1 MATYISNTTANTT
14 WIANITVI
22 TAARLNTENTN
33 ILANDI
39 ALDTALALSHDSTG
53 YFNPTVG
60 SDVASTNAL
69 TLGTGNIFDITGT
82 TAITSIGTKGTGYIV
97 WLQFDGILTLT
108 HHATDLIL
116 PDDSNITTAAGDV
129 ACLYEYA
136 SADWRLISYSRSDAT
151 SGVLSVANGGTGAT
165 TLTDGGI
172 LLGSGTSA
180 ITAMSVL
187 ADGSIIV
194 GDGATDP
201 VELAAFTSSTGT
213 LKHEKGGVEAD
224 ISAIADGGIVVGTG
238 AGTMAIRASAL
249 TGGASGYIKHEL
261 GGIEANISA
270 IADGGMVVGT
280 GTGTMAIRA
289 SALTGGASG
298 YIKHEL
304 GGVEADISA
313 IADGGI
319 VVGTGAGTMAIRTS
333 ALTGGASGYIKHEL
347 GGTEA
352 DLSAVADGDVV
363 VGTGAGS
370 MGLESGATF
379 RTTVGLG
386 TGDSPQFTNPY
397 ASTSI
402 ELGHATDTTL
412 TRSAAGELAVEGT
425 DVKKVGKETIWIPVE
440 ALTPATTQPCGD
452 MELIEAGTN
461 DVDYNVMDFDTGS
474 DEYANF
480 RVQFPKSWNESTVT
494 FQVAWTSSATD
505 TDGVA
510 WGLQGVALAD
520 DETIDSSWGAA
531 VVVTDDNISAAG
543 DMLITSES
551 SAVTIAGSPGV
562 DETVIFRIFR
572 DVSDAND
579 DMAEDARLLGIRM
592 FFTTDASTDT

>member
-1 MATYISNTTANTT
+1 M
-14 WIANITVI
+14 
-22 TAARLNTENTN
+22 TELGAGNG
-33 ILANDI
+33 
-39 ALDTALALSHDSTG
+39 TG
-53 YFNPTVG
+53 YPAATDTNDTPEVDSPAAGKTLARADVPNDHSAAIIAMQTRSRFKKGADLTSATTLTLG
-60 SDVASTNAL
+60 SDGSYFDVTGTTTITGISAIGVGAVISLQFDGAL
-69 TLGTGNIFDITGT
+69 TLTHSATLVLPDSLNITTESTDIATLIQDDATPTWRLLTFSRADATSGGFLTNVVEDTTPQLGGPLDTNSKAINESEGAAVASATTTNIYGGNDGNTLHITGT
-82 TAITSIGTKGTGYIV
+82 TTIV
-97 WLQFDGILTLT
+97 DFTDASSVGQWRRIIFDGALTLT
-108 HHATDLIL
+108 HGSGITL
-116 PDDSNITTAAGDV
+116 PGGANITTAAGDYAYVYADAVDAFTV
-129 ACLYEYA
+129 APYV
-136 SADWRLISYSRSDAT
+136 R
-151 SGVLSVANGGTGAT
+151 
-165 TLTDGGI
+165 
-172 LLGSGTSA
+172 
-180 ITAMSVL
+180 
-187 ADGSIIV
+187 ADGSI
-194 GDGATDP
+194 
-201 VELAAFTSSTGT
+201 GT
-213 LKHEKGGVEAD
+213 LKHEDGGIEAD

-238 AGTMAIRASAL
+238 AGTMAIRA
-249 TGGASGYIKHEL
+249 
-261 GGIEANISA
+261 
-270 IADGGMVVGT
+270 
-280 GTGTMAIRA
+280 
-289 SALTGGASG
+289 
-298 YIKHEL
+298 
-304 GGVEADISA
+304 
-313 IADGGI
+313 
-319 VVGTGAGTMAIRTS
+319 S

-386 TGDSPQFTNPY
+386 TGDSPQFTTPY

-480 RVQFPKSWNESTVT
+480 RVQFPKSWNESTIT

>member
-33 ILANDI
+33 ILANDV

-261 GGIEANISA
+261 GGIEADISA
-270 IADGGMVVGT
+270 VAIGDIVVGT
-280 GTGTMAIRA
+280 GTGSMALVT
-289 SALTGGASG
+289 STGHS
-298 YIKHEL
+298 
-304 GGVEADISA
+304 
-313 IADGGI
+313 
-319 VVGTGAGTMAIRTS
+319 
-333 ALTGGASGYIKHEL
+333 
-347 GGTEA
+347 
-352 DLSAVADGDVV
+352 DGDVL
-363 VGTGAGS
+363 TRQADGS
-370 MGLESGATF
+370 VDYESIPAASTDF
-379 RTTVGLG
+379 TVASKA
-386 TGDSPQFTNPY
+386 TGDSPY
-397 ASTSI
+397 SASWGELVLCNTSGGNLEVDLPAAGSNGGKTI
-402 ELGHATDTTL
+402 HIKHVTAGNTLTIDGNSSETIDGSATVTDTT
-412 TRSAAGELAVEGT
+412 AGNSYLVAS
-425 DVKKVGKETIWIPVE
+425 D
-440 ALTPATTQPCGD
+440 
-452 MELIEAGTN
+452 GTN
-461 DVDYNVMDFDTGS
+461 
-474 DEYANF
+474 
-480 RVQFPKSWNESTVT
+480 
-494 FQVAWTSSATD
+494 
-505 TDGVA
+505 
-510 WGLQGVALAD
+510 
-520 DETIDSSWGAA
+520 
-531 VVVTDDNISAAG
+531 VVI
-543 DMLITSES
+543 I
-551 SAVTIAGSPGV
+551 
-562 DETVIFRIFR
+562 
-572 DVSDAND
+572 
-579 DMAEDARLLGIRM
+579 
-592 FFTTDASTDT
+592 

>member
-14 WIANITVI
+14 WLANITVI

-238 AGTMAIRASAL
+238 TGTMAIRASAL

-261 GGIEANISA
+261 GGIEADISA
-270 IADGGMVVGT
+270 VAIGDIVVGT
-280 GTGTMAIRA
+280 GTGSMALVT
-289 SALTGGASG
+289 STGHS
-298 YIKHEL
+298 
-304 GGVEADISA
+304 
-313 IADGGI
+313 
-319 VVGTGAGTMAIRTS
+319 
-333 ALTGGASGYIKHEL
+333 
-347 GGTEA
+347 
-352 DLSAVADGDVV
+352 DGDVL
-363 VGTGAGS
+363 TRQADGS
-370 MGLESGATF
+370 VDYESIPAASTDF
-379 RTTVGLG
+379 TVASKA
-386 TGDSPQFTNPY
+386 TGDSPY
-397 ASTSI
+397 SASWGELVLCNTSGGNLEI
-402 ELGHATDTTL
+402 DLPAAGSNGGKTIHIKHVTAGNTLTIDGNSSETIDGSATVTDTT
-412 TRSAAGELAVEGT
+412 AGNSYLVAS
-425 DVKKVGKETIWIPVE
+425 D
-440 ALTPATTQPCGD
+440 
-452 MELIEAGTN
+452 GTN
-461 DVDYNVMDFDTGS
+461 
-474 DEYANF
+474 
-480 RVQFPKSWNESTVT
+480 
-494 FQVAWTSSATD
+494 
-505 TDGVA
+505 
-510 WGLQGVALAD
+510 
-520 DETIDSSWGAA
+520 
-531 VVVTDDNISAAG
+531 VVI
-543 DMLITSES
+543 I
-551 SAVTIAGSPGV
+551 
-562 DETVIFRIFR
+562 
-572 DVSDAND
+572 
-579 DMAEDARLLGIRM
+579 
-592 FFTTDASTDT
+592 

>member
-1 MATYISNTTANTT
+1 MATYISNITANTT

-33 ILANDI
+33 ILANDV

-238 AGTMAIRASAL
+238 AGTMAIRA
-249 TGGASGYIKHEL
+249 
-261 GGIEANISA
+261 
-270 IADGGMVVGT
+270 
-280 GTGTMAIRA
+280 
-289 SALTGGASG
+289 
-298 YIKHEL
+298 
-304 GGVEADISA
+304 
-313 IADGGI
+313 
-319 VVGTGAGTMAIRTS
+319 S

>member
-1 MATYISNTTANTT
+1 M
-14 WIANITVI
+14 
-22 TAARLNTENTN
+22 TELGAGNG
-33 ILANDI
+33 
-39 ALDTALALSHDSTG
+39 TG
-53 YFNPTVG
+53 YPAATDTNDTPEVDSPAAGKTLARADVPNDHSAAIIAMQTRSRFKKGADLTSATTLTLG
-60 SDVASTNAL
+60 SDGSYFDVTGTTTITGISAIGVGAVISLQFDGAL
-69 TLGTGNIFDITGT
+69 TLTHSATLVLPDSLNITTESTDIATLIQDDATPTWRLLTFSRADATSGGFLTNVVEDTTPQLGGPLDTNSKAINESEGSAVASATTTNIYGGNDGNTLHITGT
-82 TAITSIGTKGTGYIV
+82 TTIV
-97 WLQFDGILTLT
+97 DFTDASSVGQWRRIIFDGALTLT
-108 HHATDLIL
+108 HGSGITL
-116 PDDSNITTAAGDV
+116 PGGANITTAAGDYAYVYADAVDAFTV
-129 ACLYEYA
+129 APYV
-136 SADWRLISYSRSDAT
+136 R
-151 SGVLSVANGGTGAT
+151 
-165 TLTDGGI
+165 
-172 LLGSGTSA
+172 
-180 ITAMSVL
+180 
-187 ADGSIIV
+187 ADGSI
-194 GDGATDP
+194 
-201 VELAAFTSSTGT
+201 GT
-213 LKHEKGGVEAD
+213 LKHEDGGIEAD

-238 AGTMAIRASAL
+238 AGTMAIRA
-249 TGGASGYIKHEL
+249 
-261 GGIEANISA
+261 
-270 IADGGMVVGT
+270 
-280 GTGTMAIRA
+280 
-289 SALTGGASG
+289 
-298 YIKHEL
+298 
-304 GGVEADISA
+304 
-313 IADGGI
+313 
-319 VVGTGAGTMAIRTS
+319 S

-386 TGDSPQFTNPY
+386 TGDSPQFTTPY

-480 RVQFPKSWNESTVT
+480 RVQFPKSWNESTIT

>member
-14 WIANITVI
+14 WLANITVI

-238 AGTMAIRASAL
+238 TGTMAIRASAL

-261 GGIEANISA
+261 GGIEADISA
-270 IADGGMVVGT
+270 VAIGDIVVGT
-280 GTGTMAIRA
+280 GTGSMALVT
-289 SALTGGASG
+289 STGHS
-298 YIKHEL
+298 
-304 GGVEADISA
+304 
-313 IADGGI
+313 
-319 VVGTGAGTMAIRTS
+319 
-333 ALTGGASGYIKHEL
+333 
-347 GGTEA
+347 
-352 DLSAVADGDVV
+352 DGDVL
-363 VGTGAGS
+363 TRQADGS
-370 MGLESGATF
+370 VDYETPAAPSTDF
-379 RTTVGLG
+379 TVTSKA
-386 TGDSPQFTNPY
+386 TGDSPY
-397 ASTSI
+397 SASWGELVLCNTSGGNLEVDLPAAGSNGGKTI
-402 ELGHATDTTL
+402 HIKHVTAGNTLTIDGNSSETIDGSATVTDTT
-412 TRSAAGELAVEGT
+412 AGNSYLVAS
-425 DVKKVGKETIWIPVE
+425 D
-440 ALTPATTQPCGD
+440 
-452 MELIEAGTN
+452 GTN
-461 DVDYNVMDFDTGS
+461 
-474 DEYANF
+474 
-480 RVQFPKSWNESTVT
+480 
-494 FQVAWTSSATD
+494 
-505 TDGVA
+505 
-510 WGLQGVALAD
+510 
-520 DETIDSSWGAA
+520 
-531 VVVTDDNISAAG
+531 VVI
-543 DMLITSES
+543 I
-551 SAVTIAGSPGV
+551 
-562 DETVIFRIFR
+562 
-572 DVSDAND
+572 
-579 DMAEDARLLGIRM
+579 
-592 FFTTDASTDT
+592 

>member
-14 WIANITVI
+14 WLANITVI

-238 AGTMAIRASAL
+238 TGTMAIRASAL

-261 GGIEANISA
+261 GGIEADISA
-270 IADGGMVVGT
+270 VAIGDIVVGT
-280 GTGTMAIRA
+280 GTGSMALVT
-289 SALTGGASG
+289 STGHS
-298 YIKHEL
+298 
-304 GGVEADISA
+304 
-313 IADGGI
+313 
-319 VVGTGAGTMAIRTS
+319 
-333 ALTGGASGYIKHEL
+333 
-347 GGTEA
+347 
-352 DLSAVADGDVV
+352 DGDVL
-363 VGTGAGS
+363 TRQADGS
-370 MGLESGATF
+370 VDYESLPAANTDF
-379 RTTVGLG
+379 TVASKA
-386 TGDSPQFTNPY
+386 TGDSPY
-397 ASTSI
+397 SASWGELVLCNTSGGNLEVDLPAAGSNGGKTI
-402 ELGHATDTTL
+402 HIKHVTAGNTLTIDGNSSETIDGNATVTDTT
-412 TRSAAGELAVEGT
+412 AGNSYLVAS
-425 DVKKVGKETIWIPVE
+425 D
-440 ALTPATTQPCGD
+440 
-452 MELIEAGTN
+452 GTN
-461 DVDYNVMDFDTGS
+461 
-474 DEYANF
+474 
-480 RVQFPKSWNESTVT
+480 
-494 FQVAWTSSATD
+494 
-505 TDGVA
+505 
-510 WGLQGVALAD
+510 
-520 DETIDSSWGAA
+520 
-531 VVVTDDNISAAG
+531 VVI
-543 DMLITSES
+543 I
-551 SAVTIAGSPGV
+551 
-562 DETVIFRIFR
+562 
-572 DVSDAND
+572 
-579 DMAEDARLLGIRM
+579 
-592 FFTTDASTDT
+592 

>member
-1 MATYISNTTANTT
+1 MATYISNITANTT

-304 GGVEADISA
+304 GG
-313 IADGGI
+313 
-319 VVGTGAGTMAIRTS
+319 
-333 ALTGGASGYIKHEL
+333 
-347 GGTEA
+347 TEA

-551 SAVTIAGSPGV
+551 SAVTIAGSPSV

-592 FFTTDASTDT
+592 FFTTNASTDT

>member
-1 MATYISNTTANTT
+1 MATYISNITANTT

-69 TLGTGNIFDITGT
+69 TLGAGNIFDITGT

-180 ITAMSVL
+180 ITVMSVL

-201 VELAAFTSSTGT
+201 VALAAFTSSTGT
-213 LKHEKGGVEAD
+213 LKHEKGGIEAD

-261 GGIEANISA
+261 GGIEADISA
-270 IADGGMVVGT
+270 VAIGDIVVGT
-280 GTGTMAIRA
+280 GTGSMALVT
-289 SALTGGASG
+289 STGHS
-298 YIKHEL
+298 
-304 GGVEADISA
+304 
-313 IADGGI
+313 
-319 VVGTGAGTMAIRTS
+319 
-333 ALTGGASGYIKHEL
+333 
-347 GGTEA
+347 
-352 DLSAVADGDVV
+352 DGDVLTRQADGSVDYESIPAASTDFTV
-363 VGTGAGS
+363 VSKA
-370 MGLESGATF
+370 
-379 RTTVGLG
+379 
-386 TGDSPQFTNPY
+386 TGDSPY
-397 ASTSI
+397 SASWGELVLCNTSGGNLEI
-402 ELGHATDTTL
+402 DLPAAGSNSGKTIHIKHVTAGNTLTIDGNSSETIDKSATVTDTT
-412 TRSAAGELAVEGT
+412 AGNSYLVAS
-425 DVKKVGKETIWIPVE
+425 D
-440 ALTPATTQPCGD
+440 
-452 MELIEAGTN
+452 GTN
-461 DVDYNVMDFDTGS
+461 
-474 DEYANF
+474 
-480 RVQFPKSWNESTVT
+480 
-494 FQVAWTSSATD
+494 
-505 TDGVA
+505 
-510 WGLQGVALAD
+510 
-520 DETIDSSWGAA
+520 
-531 VVVTDDNISAAG
+531 VVI
-543 DMLITSES
+543 I
-551 SAVTIAGSPGV
+551 
-562 DETVIFRIFR
+562 
-572 DVSDAND
+572 
-579 DMAEDARLLGIRM
+579 
-592 FFTTDASTDT
+592 

>member
-14 WIANITVI
+14 WLANITVI

-261 GGIEANISA
+261 GGIEADISA
-270 IADGGMVVGT
+270 VAIGDIVVGT
-280 GTGTMAIRA
+280 GTGSMALVT
-289 SALTGGASG
+289 STGHS
-298 YIKHEL
+298 
-304 GGVEADISA
+304 
-313 IADGGI
+313 
-319 VVGTGAGTMAIRTS
+319 
-333 ALTGGASGYIKHEL
+333 
-347 GGTEA
+347 
-352 DLSAVADGDVV
+352 DGDVL
-363 VGTGAGS
+363 TRQADGS
-370 MGLESGATF
+370 VDYESLPAASTDF
-379 RTTVGLG
+379 TVASKA
-386 TGDSPQFTNPY
+386 TGDSPY
-397 ASTSI
+397 SASWGELVLCNTSGGNLEI
-402 ELGHATDTTL
+402 DLPAAGSNGGKTIHIKHVTAGNTLTIDGNSSETIDGSATVTDTT
-412 TRSAAGELAVEGT
+412 AGNSYLVAS
-425 DVKKVGKETIWIPVE
+425 D
-440 ALTPATTQPCGD
+440 
-452 MELIEAGTN
+452 GTN
-461 DVDYNVMDFDTGS
+461 
-474 DEYANF
+474 
-480 RVQFPKSWNESTVT
+480 
-494 FQVAWTSSATD
+494 
-505 TDGVA
+505 
-510 WGLQGVALAD
+510 
-520 DETIDSSWGAA
+520 
-531 VVVTDDNISAAG
+531 VVI
-543 DMLITSES
+543 I
-551 SAVTIAGSPGV
+551 
-562 DETVIFRIFR
+562 
-572 DVSDAND
+572 
-579 DMAEDARLLGIRM
+579 
-592 FFTTDASTDT
+592 

>member
-1 MATYISNTTANTT
+1 M
-14 WIANITVI
+14 
-22 TAARLNTENTN
+22 TELGAGNG
-33 ILANDI
+33 
-39 ALDTALALSHDSTG
+39 TG
-53 YFNPTVG
+53 YPAATDTNDTPEVDSPAAGKTLARADVPNDHSAAIIAMQTRSRFKKGADLPSATTLTLG
-60 SDVASTNAL
+60 SDGSYFDVTGTTTITGISAIGVGAVISLQFDGAL
-69 TLGTGNIFDITGT
+69 TLTHSATLVLPDSLNITTESTDIATLIQDDATPTWRLLTFSRADATSGGFLTNVVEDTTPQLGGPLDTNSKAINESEGSAVASATTTNIYGGNDGNTLHITGT
-82 TAITSIGTKGTGYIV
+82 TTIV
-97 WLQFDGILTLT
+97 DFTDASSVGQWRRIIFDGALTLT
-108 HHATDLIL
+108 HGSGITL
-116 PDDSNITTAAGDV
+116 PGGANITTAAGDYAYVYADAVDAFTV
-129 ACLYEYA
+129 APYV
-136 SADWRLISYSRSDAT
+136 R
-151 SGVLSVANGGTGAT
+151 
-165 TLTDGGI
+165 
-172 LLGSGTSA
+172 
-180 ITAMSVL
+180 
-187 ADGSIIV
+187 ADGSI
-194 GDGATDP
+194 
-201 VELAAFTSSTGT
+201 GT
-213 LKHEKGGVEAD
+213 LKHEDGGIEAD

-238 AGTMAIRASAL
+238 AGTMAIRA
-249 TGGASGYIKHEL
+249 
-261 GGIEANISA
+261 
-270 IADGGMVVGT
+270 
-280 GTGTMAIRA
+280 
-289 SALTGGASG
+289 
-298 YIKHEL
+298 
-304 GGVEADISA
+304 
-313 IADGGI
+313 
-319 VVGTGAGTMAIRTS
+319 S

-386 TGDSPQFTNPY
+386 TGDSPQFTTPY

>member
-14 WIANITVI
+14 WLANITVI

-238 AGTMAIRASAL
+238 TGTMPIRASAL

-261 GGIEANISA
+261 GGVEADISA

-304 GGVEADISA
+304 GGIEADISA
-313 IADGGI
+313 
-319 VVGTGAGTMAIRTS
+319 VAI
-333 ALTGGASGYIKHEL
+333 
-347 GGTEA
+347 
-352 DLSAVADGDVV
+352 GDVV

-370 MGLESGATF
+370 MALVTSTGHSDGDVLTRQADGSVDYESIPAANTDF
-379 RTTVGLG
+379 TVASKA
-386 TGDSPQFTNPY
+386 TGDSPY
-397 ASTSI
+397 SASWGELVLCNTSGGNLEVDLPAAGSNGGKTI
-402 ELGHATDTTL
+402 HIKHVTAGNTLTIDGNSSETIDGNATVTDTT
-412 TRSAAGELAVEGT
+412 AGNSYLVAS
-425 DVKKVGKETIWIPVE
+425 D
-440 ALTPATTQPCGD
+440 
-452 MELIEAGTN
+452 GTN
-461 DVDYNVMDFDTGS
+461 
-474 DEYANF
+474 
-480 RVQFPKSWNESTVT
+480 
-494 FQVAWTSSATD
+494 
-505 TDGVA
+505 
-510 WGLQGVALAD
+510 
-520 DETIDSSWGAA
+520 
-531 VVVTDDNISAAG
+531 VVI
-543 DMLITSES
+543 I
-551 SAVTIAGSPGV
+551 
-562 DETVIFRIFR
+562 
-572 DVSDAND
+572 
-579 DMAEDARLLGIRM
+579 
-592 FFTTDASTDT
+592 

>member
-14 WIANITVI
+14 WLANITVI

-201 VELAAFTSSTGT
+201 VELTAFTSSTGT

-238 AGTMAIRASAL
+238 TGTMAIRASAL

-261 GGIEANISA
+261 GGIEADISA
-270 IADGGMVVGT
+270 VAIGDIVVGT
-280 GTGTMAIRA
+280 GTGSMALVT
-289 SALTGGASG
+289 STGHS
-298 YIKHEL
+298 
-304 GGVEADISA
+304 
-313 IADGGI
+313 
-319 VVGTGAGTMAIRTS
+319 
-333 ALTGGASGYIKHEL
+333 
-347 GGTEA
+347 
-352 DLSAVADGDVV
+352 DGDVL
-363 VGTGAGS
+363 TRQADGS
-370 MGLESGATF
+370 VDYESIPAASTDF
-379 RTTVGLG
+379 TVTSKA
-386 TGDSPQFTNPY
+386 TGDSPY
-397 ASTSI
+397 SASWGELVLCNTSGGNLEVDLPAAGSNGGKTI
-402 ELGHATDTTL
+402 HIKHVTAGNTLTIDGNSSETIDGSATVTDTT
-412 TRSAAGELAVEGT
+412 AGNSYLVAS
-425 DVKKVGKETIWIPVE
+425 D
-440 ALTPATTQPCGD
+440 
-452 MELIEAGTN
+452 GTN
-461 DVDYNVMDFDTGS
+461 
-474 DEYANF
+474 
-480 RVQFPKSWNESTVT
+480 
-494 FQVAWTSSATD
+494 
-505 TDGVA
+505 
-510 WGLQGVALAD
+510 
-520 DETIDSSWGAA
+520 
-531 VVVTDDNISAAG
+531 VVI
-543 DMLITSES
+543 I
-551 SAVTIAGSPGV
+551 
-562 DETVIFRIFR
+562 
-572 DVSDAND
+572 
-579 DMAEDARLLGIRM
+579 
-592 FFTTDASTDT
+592 

>member
-33 ILANDI
+33 ILANDV

-238 AGTMAIRASAL
+238 
-249 TGGASGYIKHEL
+249 
-261 GGIEANISA
+261 
-270 IADGGMVVGT
+270 
-280 GTGTMAIRA
+280 TGTMAIRA

-313 IADGGI
+313 IADGGM
-319 VVGTGAGTMAIRTS
+319 VVGTGTGTMAIRAS

-386 TGDSPQFTNPY
+386 TGDSPQFTTPY

-480 RVQFPKSWNESTVT
+480 RVQFPKSWNESTIT

-551 SAVTIAGSPGV
+551 SAVTISGSPSV

>member
-33 ILANDI
+33 ILANDV

-261 GGIEANISA
+261 GGVEADISA

-289 SALTGGASG
+289 
-298 YIKHEL
+298 
-304 GGVEADISA
+304 
-313 IADGGI
+313 
-319 VVGTGAGTMAIRTS
+319 S

-386 TGDSPQFTNPY
+386 TGDSPQFTTPY

-480 RVQFPKSWNESTVT
+480 RVQFPKSWNESTIT

-551 SAVTIAGSPGV
+551 SAVTISGSPSV